1 MIFNC
6 KKLAERELKSLKK
19 NLDKKLSLGV
29 IQIGEDEISKVYIRV
44 KKKAAEKIGIDFNY
58 YKFSSQAL
66 FQDIWKEIKEM
77 KDDGLI
83 IQLPI
88 EGNLNSQEVLNLVPF
103 KKDVDIL
110 SEASLGKFFTGR
122 LDILPPTVGAVDKI
136 LNEKEFSL
144 KGKTVAVVGQGRL
157 VGKPLVTYAL
167 EKKATVISIN
177 SSTKEPKKLIKRADL
192 IITGVGKPEFIDD
205 TFIKEEA
212 AIIDAGT
219 CKADGK
225 TVGDVNTELVEEKAS
240 FVTPVPGG
248 VGPLTVV
255 SLLENL
261 IKRHAD

>member
-6 KKLAERELKSLKK
+6 KKLAEREAKKLKK
-19 NLDKKLSLGV
+19 NLNKKLSLGV
-29 IQIGEDEISKVYIRV
+29 VQIGEDEISKVYIRV
-44 KKKAAEKIGIDFNY
+44 KRKAAEEAGIDFNY

-66 FQDIWKEIKEM
+66 FGDIWDQIKEM

-88 EGNLNSQEVLNLVPF
+88 EGNLDSQQVLNLVPF
-103 KKDVDIL
+103 KKDVDVL
-110 SEASLGKFFTGR
+110 SEASLGKFFSGR

-136 LNEKEFSL
+136 LKEKEVDL
-144 KGKTVAVVGQGRL
+144 KGKVVAIVGQGRL
-157 VGKPLVTYAL
+157 VGKPLATYAL

-177 SSTKEPKKLIKRADL
+177 SSTKNPKNLIQKADL
-192 IITGVGKPEFIDD
+192 IITGVGKPKFIDD
-205 TFIKEEA
+205 TFIKKGA
-212 AIIDAGT
+212 SIIDAGT
-219 CKADGK
+219 CKVKGK
-225 TVGDVNTELVEEKAS
+225 TIGDVNTELVEKKAN

-261 IKRHAD
+261 VKRYAD